1 MHKRKRRVGVLTC
14 ILTLFVIHLVYSSVT
29 AYSAS
34 DDKGK
39 NILFISSYNENFPS
53 VPEEIKGI
61 RTALPEEEYNVDYE
75 YMDSKRFDTE
85 QSRKL
90 FHDLLEYK
98 MKHIPAY
105 DGIIVGD
112 DYALQFVMDY
122 QKEMFNGIPIVFLG
136 VNDPNRVKAAEEK
149 YNITGIVE
157 ELSLSDNIK
166 LGLKLNKKAKKVVA
180 IVDGTL
186 TGVGDEKQFYALKED
201 FPELVFDDINLSKCT
216 FEQAGEQV
224 SKLGTDTIL
233 IYLSMYTDKDGS
245 IMSIPEASV
254 LLSSKAKIPILRA
267 EVGGIGNGI
276 LGGKMLSYY
285 NSSLKAAELLKET
298 FWCTSADAIPI
309 IYESPNYYVFDYNV
323 LKKFNISIH
332 SLPSGSKIEGRKI
345 TFIEE
350 HPLLTANFILI
361 VSLSVIII
369 VLLSMDNIRRRKM
382 DRALQE
388 SHEELVQTYEELT
401 ASEEELRVQYELSQ
415 QYTEEMEIL
424 NQKYSIAVE
433 STESAVWEY
442 DVTLRTLSISEGF
455 LNTIN
460 PSISEMKNIDT
471 LLERLLCE
479 EQRDKVL
486 TEYNRYLKGEIDKIY
501 VELSLY
507 NMNNKKQWVM
517 LSGKGV
523 HDLKGTV
530 MSLNGLIIDITR
542 LKEQDEYIKYLAAN
556 DYLTNLP
563 NRMSFMDKMTAEL
576 AAGSCGAILLLDI
589 DNFKIINDTMGHLYG
604 DKLLMVIAEKLSA
617 LKDERVSVYRFGGDE
632 FLIVITGVQEEE
644 SVGHYVTKIRELF
657 SEPVRL
663 MGKEN
668 LIKFS
673 IGITVY
679 PKDSNDDERLLI
691 NADTAMYY
699 VKANG
704 KDTHM
709 FYSDGILEDI
719 RSKAEIE
726 DILRDALAHD
736 GLKLVYQP
744 QVNVFTGKIDEFEA
758 LLRLKDRN
766 LSPAKFIEVAEMSG
780 LIIDI
785 GRWVTREAIRQMAE
799 WRDKG
804 YPLKTVAINFSGKQL
819 SDTEYINFLS
829 NTIKEYNIDPKYVE
843 IEITESILVEETI
856 NTQTFLNNL
865 KELGLRIAMD
875 DFGTGYSSINYLTF
889 IPVNKIKL
897 DKSLCE
903 KFINLDNSS
912 VMSSLIGLMHSL
924 NLIITAEGIE
934 ETYQYQRLREG
945 GCDLIQ
951 GYLFSKP
958 LSGTEIE
965 NVYNHNFINDKNI

>member
-1 MHKRKRRVGVLTC
+1 MQKRKRRVEVLTC
-14 ILTLFVIHLVYSSVT
+14 ILTLFVIFLVYSSVT

-53 VPEEIKGI
+53 VPDQIKGI
-61 RTALPEEEYNVDYE
+61 RAVLPEEKYNVDYE
-75 YMDSKRFDTE
+75 YMDSKRFVTDE
-85 QSRKL
+85 SRKL
-90 FHDLLEYK
+90 FHDLLQYK
-98 MKHIPAY
+98 MNHIPAY

-122 QKEMFNGIPIVFLG
+122 QQEMFNGIPIVFLG
-136 VNDPNRVKAAEEK
+136 VNDLNRVKEAEGK
-149 YNITGIVE
+149 NNITGIVE

-186 TGVGDEKQFYALKED
+186 TGVGDERQFYALKDD
-201 FPELVFDDINLSKCT
+201 FPDLVFDEINLSKCT

-224 SKLGTDTIL
+224 SELGKDTIL
-233 IYLSMYTDKDGS
+233 IYLSMYTDKDGA
-245 IMSIPEASV
+245 IMTIPEASA
-254 LLSSKAKIPILRA
+254 LLSSKAKIPILRS
-267 EVGGIGNGI
+267 EVGGVGDGI
-276 LGGKMLSYY
+276 LGGKMFSYY
-285 NSSLKAAELLKET
+285 YSSLKAAELLKET
-298 FWCTSADAIPI
+298 FDGVSADAIPI

-332 SLPSGSKIEGRKI
+332 SLPAGSKIEGRKV
-345 TFIEE
+345 TFIEQ
-350 HPLLTANFILI
+350 HPWLTANFILI
-361 VSLSVIII
+361 LSLSAVIII
-369 VLLSMDNIRRRKM
+369 LLGMDNMRRRKM
-382 DRALQE
+382 DRILQE

-415 QYTEEMEIL
+415 QHMEEMEIL

-442 DVTLRTLSISEGF
+442 DVSLRTLTISEGF
-455 LNTIN
+455 ISSIN
-460 PSISEMKNIDT
+460 PAILEMKNIDKV
-471 LLERLLCE
+471 LNELLCE
-479 EQRDKVL
+479 DQKDIVL
-486 TEYNRYLKGEIDKIY
+486 AEYSRYLNGEIDKIY
-501 VELSLY
+501 IELSLY
-507 NMNNKKQWVM
+507 NANNKKQWVM

-576 AAGSCGAILLLDI
+576 AARSCGAILLLDI

-604 DKLLMVIAEKLSA
+604 DKLLLVIADKLNT
-617 LKDERVSVYRFGGDE
+617 LTDEVLSVYRFGGDE
-632 FLIVITGVQEEE
+632 FLIVITGVKDEK
-644 SVGHYVTKIRELF
+644 SVEAYVTKIKELF
-657 SEPVRL
+657 KEPVGL
-663 MGKEN
+663 MGKEHS
-668 LIKFS
+668 IKFS
-673 IGITVY
+673 IGITIY
-679 PKDSNDDERLLI
+679 PKDSNEDERLLI

-704 KDTHM
+704 KGTHM

-736 GLKLVYQP
+736 GLGLVYQP

-758 LLRLKDRN
+758 LLRLKGKN

-785 GRWVTREAIRQMAE
+785 GRWVTKEAIRQMAE

-804 YPLKTVAINFSGKQL
+804 YPIKPVAINFSGKQL
-819 SDTEYINFLS
+819 NDTEYINFLN
-829 NTIKEYNIDPKYVE
+829 NTMKEYNIDPRYVE
-843 IEITESILVEETI
+843 IEITESILVEETV
-856 NTQTFLNNL
+856 NTQTFLNSL

-958 LSGTEIE
+958 LTGSEVE
-965 NVYNHNFINDKNI
+965 NVYNHNFINEYDI